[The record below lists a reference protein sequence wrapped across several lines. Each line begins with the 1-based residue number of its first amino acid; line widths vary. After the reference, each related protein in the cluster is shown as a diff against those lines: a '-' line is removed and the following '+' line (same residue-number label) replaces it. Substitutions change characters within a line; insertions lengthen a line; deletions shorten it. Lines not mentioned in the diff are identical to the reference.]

1 MNSEISYQP
10 NFITEQQEREILSV
24 IPNIPDMNLD
34 SLLCKRF
41 RFGKYVHPYN
51 TNYVSEIIPEIFNN
65 INIALDFN
73 SITINEFE
81 KNHII
86 PFHIDPIDAGEEIYV
101 LSLCGRSEI
110 AFRDSKGNTK
120 LFNIEP
126 KSLYIMR
133 GDLRYNWQHSAKA
146 LERRLSIVFRKSLS
160 KQNDR

>member
-10 NFITEQQEREILSV
+10 NFINEQQEREILNV

-51 TNYVSEIIPEIFNN
+51 TNHVSEIIPEIFNKLN
-65 INIALDFN
+65 IDLDFN

-110 AFRDSKGNTK
+110 SFRDSKGNVK
-120 LFNIEP
+120 SFNIEP

-146 LERRLSIVFRKSLS
+146 LDRRLSIVFRKSLS
-160 KQNDR
+160 EKNER

>member
-10 NFITEQQEREILSV
+10 NFITEQQEREILNI

>member
-1 MNSEISYQP
+1 MYSEISYQP
-10 NFITEQQEREILSV
+10 NFINEQQEREILSV
-24 IPNIPDMNLD
+24 IPNVPDMNLD

-51 TNYVSEIIPEIFNN
+51 TNYVSEIIPEIFNKL
-65 INIALDFN
+65 NIALDFN
-73 SITINEFE
+73 SVTINEFE

-86 PFHIDPIDAGEEIYV
+86 PFHIDPIDAGDEIYV
-101 LSLCGRSEI
+101 LSLCGKSEI
-110 AFRDSKGNTK
+110 AFRNSKGNTK
-120 LFNIEP
+120 SFNIEP

>member
-1 MNSEISYQP
+1 MYSEISYQP
-10 NFITEQQEREILSV
+10 NFITEQQEREILNV

-34 SLLCKRF
+34 YLLCKRF

-73 SITINEFE
+73 SVTINEFE

-86 PFHIDPIDAGEEIYV
+86 PFHIDPIDAGDEIYV
-101 LSLCGRSEI
+101 LSLCGKSEI
-110 AFRDSKGNTK
+110 AFRNSKGKTK
-120 LFNIEP
+120 SFNIEP

-160 KQNDR
+160 KQNGR

>member
-10 NFITEQQEREILSV
+10 NFITEEQEREILSV
-24 IPNIPDMNLD
+24 IPSNADMNLD
-34 SLLCKRF
+34 PLLCKRF

-51 TNYVSEIIPEIFNN
+51 THYVSEIIPDIFNN
-65 INIALDFN
+65 LNIDLDFN

-86 PFHIDPIDAGEEIYV
+86 PFHVDPKDAGEKIYV

-110 AFRDSKGNTK
+110 TFRDSKGNTK
-120 LFNIEP
+120 SFNIEP
-126 KSLYIMR
+126 KSLYIMS

-146 LERRLSIVFRKSLS
+146 LERRLSIVFRKSLT
-160 KQNDR
+160 K

>member
-10 NFITEQQEREILSV
+10 NFITEQQEREILNI

-73 SITINEFE
+73 SVTINEFE

-110 AFRDSKGNTK
+110 AFRNSKGNTK
-120 LFNIEP
+120 SFNIEP